1 MAPNPEVKQKEGQSQ
16 ESVPSLA
23 TSSSKNASG
32 KRKYNDRL
40 ITKIHNKYY
49 DLTDFKH
56 PGGPLAL
63 GCIDNRDG
71 TELFES
77 HHLFTKKNTLAI
89 LSSYEMK
96 PAPIDTIPS
105 SNVYDWELTKSSPFT
120 KELQEGA
127 RQILGQDIK
136 ISWGRIFESVVLFAI
151 AYTQIKAYIDGHYY
165 ALLTFPV
172 TFWIWSVN
180 IYHDASHFA
189 YSKNWKINKF
199 GMDIGF
205 MFSTPYA
212 WMHQHVIGHHSFPNI
227 YGKDPD
233 LYHAPKYIRHS
244 SDIRLK
250 KPHLY

>member
-1 MAPNPEVKQKEGQSQ
+1 M
-16 ESVPSLA
+16 A
-23 TSSSKNASG
+23 TSS
-32 KRKYNDRL
+32 RKVARSDKKKNDRL

-56 PGGPLAL
+56 PGGELAL

-77 HHLFTKKNTLAI
+77 HHLFSRKNTLAI

-105 SNVYDWELTKSSPFT
+105 SDVYDWELSKNSAFT

-127 RQILGQDIK
+127 RKILGQDIK
-136 ISWGRIFESVVLFAI
+136 ITWQRIFESIVLLAI
-151 AYTQIKAYIDGHYY
+151 AVSQIKAYIDGHYY
-165 ALLTFPV
+165 ALFTMPV

-180 IYHDASHFA
+180 VYHDASHFSL
-189 YSKNWKINKF
+189 SKNWKINKIA
-199 GMDIGF
+199 MDIGF

-227 YGKDPD
+227 EGKDPD
-233 LYHAPKYIRHS
+233 LYHAPKLVRHS
-244 SDIRLK
+244 KDV
-250 KPHLY
+250 